1 MTNLKSAV
9 LDSMQKEILRQAIFM
24 YVSDLQKEFYQDKTI
39 IAKEYD
45 QKMKSI
51 SEIVEVLHLKNC
63 YWQTNGTK
71 SYLP

>member
-39 IAKEYD
+39 IVEEYE
-45 QKMKSI
+45 QRMKSI

-63 YWQTNGTK
+63 Y
-71 SYLP
+71 

>member
-39 IAKEYD
+39 ISEEYE
-45 QKMKSI
+45 QRMKSI

-63 YWQTNGTK
+63 Y
-71 SYLP
+71 

>member
-63 YWQTNGTK
+63 Y
-71 SYLP
+71 

>member
-39 IAKEYD
+39 ISEEYD

-63 YWQTNGTK
+63 Y
-71 SYLP
+71 